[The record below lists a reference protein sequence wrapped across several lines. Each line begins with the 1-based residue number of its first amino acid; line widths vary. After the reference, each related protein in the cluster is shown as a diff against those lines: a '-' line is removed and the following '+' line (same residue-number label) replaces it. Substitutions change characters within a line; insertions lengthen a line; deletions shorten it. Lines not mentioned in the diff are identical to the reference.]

1 MPDQDAQATGQRR
14 NLVLNTIR
22 KLSGLSQRW
31 VTNAEI
37 VEDLN
42 TQGYAVKTHNIRRD
56 LTALLPI
63 HQQLE
68 INDNSK
74 AEEGPKS
81 GLAYGYRWV
90 GKDVEPT
97 IGITL
102 PEALSLVMVERYLG
116 QSLPVL
122 LTQSLNDIFSKA
134 HQTLELH
141 KKSQV
146 THWPEKISVIQPA
159 QTLISPTV
167 SEKILTVVHEALL
180 NEKQIQVVYQAAN
193 RVEQKEKTYR
203 LHPLGIIQRGPVSYL
218 AAMAND
224 YEDSYMYALHR
235 MKSAELLDQD
245 SRQKEGFNLNDYANK
260 QGHFGTGELIEF
272 KARICD
278 HLANILEE
286 TPLVASQQ
294 ITTQNESGFREIKA
308 TIPNTWQLRWWILG
322 EGERIEVLEPESLR
336 KEIIRTLQETSEH
349 YSIEHES
356 DGFSL
361 K

>member
-22 KLSGLSQRW
+22 KLSGVSQRW

-37 VEDLN
+37 VKDLKE
-42 TQGYAVKTHNIRRD
+42 QGYAVKTHTIRRD

-68 INDNSK
+68 LNDNSK
-74 AEEGPKS
+74 GEETPKS

-97 IGITL
+97 VGITL

-122 LTQSLNDIFSKA
+122 LTQSLSNVFSKA

-146 THWPEKISVIQPA
+146 THWPDKISVIQPA
-159 QTLISPTV
+159 QTLIPPKV
-167 SEKILTVVHEALL
+167 DQEVLIAVHEALL
-180 NEKQIQVVYQAAN
+180 NDKQIQVIYQAAN
-193 RVEQKEKTYR
+193 KKDQKEKTYR
-203 LHPLGIIQRGPVSYL
+203 LHPLGLIQRGPVTYL
-218 AAMAND
+218 AAMANE
-224 YEDSYMYALHR
+224 YEDAYMYAIHR

-245 SRQKEGFNLNDYANK
+245 SRQKYDFELNNYANN
-260 QGHFGTGELIEF
+260 QGHFGSGELIEL
-272 KARICD
+272 KARISD
-278 HLANILEE
+278 HLAIMLEE
-286 TPLVASQQ
+286 TPLVESQQ
-294 ITTQNESGFREIKA
+294 ISEKDETGYRIIRA
-308 TIPNTWQLRWWILG
+308 TIPNTWQLRWWVLG
-322 EGERIEVLEPESLR
+322 EGQRIEVLAPKSFR
-336 KEIIRTLQETSEH
+336 KEIEKALSEAKLH
-349 YSIEHES
+349 YKAS
-356 DGFSL
+356 DIG
-361 K
+361 

>member
-22 KLSGLSQRW
+22 TLSGRSQRW

-37 VEDLN
+37 VEGLKA
-42 TQGYAVKTHNIRRD
+42 QGYAVKTHNIRRD

-81 GLAYGYRWV
+81 GLAYGYRWI

-146 THWPEKISVIQPA
+146 TQWPDKISVIQPA
-159 QTLISPTV
+159 QTLIPP
-167 SEKILTVVHEALL
+167 KINHQVLTVVHQAIL
-180 NEKQIQVVYQAAN
+180 NEKQMRVVYQATN
-193 RVEQKEKTYR
+193 KKQQQEKTYC
-203 LHPLGIIQRGPVSYL
+203 LHSLGIIQRGPVSYL

-224 YEDSYMYALHR
+224 YEDAYIYALHR

-245 SRQKEGFNLNDYANK
+245 SRQKAGFNLNDYANK
-260 QGHFGTGELIEF
+260 QGHFGSGELIEF
-272 KARICD
+272 KARLCD
-278 HLANILEE
+278 HLANMLEE

-294 ITTQNESGFREIKA
+294 ITAQNESGYREIKA
-308 TIPNTWQLRWWILG
+308 TIPNTWQLRWWVLG

-336 KEIIRTLQETSEH
+336 KEIVRTIQETGEH
-349 YSIEHES
+349 YTIEHES